1 MAPLAEKRNSEIDE
15 RQARAELRDSLP
27 GIALILGGM
36 AILGLVDPQGLSP
49 WNVVWAMVALGSVGW
64 FVWVEAR
71 SLRRADEYQRIMR
84 LEALAVGFAAVMVLS
99 FAGGL
104 LDELGVVDARASL
117 SVTVGA
123 GVVAWVTA
131 LGVKTKRGR

>member
-1 MAPLAEKRNSEIDE
+1 MPASTEKRNSEVDE
-15 RQARAELRDSLP
+15 RQARAELTDSLP
-27 GIALILGGM
+27 GIALVLGGV
-36 AILGLVDPQGLSP
+36 AILGLVDPEGLSP

-71 SLRRADEYQRIMR
+71 SLRRADEYQRIIR
-84 LEALAVGFAAVMVLS
+84 LEALAVGFATVMVLS

-104 LDELGVVDARASL
+104 LDELGLADARQWL

-123 GVVAWVTA
+123 GVLAWATA
-131 LGVKTKRGR
+131 LGVKTKRAR

>member
-1 MAPLAEKRNSEIDE
+1 MPPLAEKRNSEIDE

-49 WNVVWAMVALGSVGW
+49 WKVVWAMVALSSVGW

-71 SLRRADEYQRIMR
+71 SLRRADEYQRIIR

-104 LDELGVVDARASL
+104 LDELGVVHARASL

-131 LGVKTKRGR
+131 LGLKTKRGR